1 MAKRKKGIRRAF
13 ARARAFRVGRRSA
26 RRSSGGS
33 NPLMSIVLPAVAY
46 GGVRQTLKGYAQP
59 LSSMIPLGEN
69 SDEALMGV
77 AGWFLMKNTS
87 GFISDFGKA
96 ALYVES
102 ASLGHNIINP
112 MLAGVTGSISSQASN
127 QILY

>member
-1 MAKRKKGIRRAF
+1 MAKRRRSFKKAF
-13 ARARAFRVGRRSA
+13 ARARAFRAGRRSS
-26 RRSSGGS
+26 RRSGGS

-46 GGVRQTLKGYAQP
+46 GGVRQTLKGYAAP
-59 LSSMIPLGEN
+59 VSAMIPLGDN

-77 AGWFLMKNTS
+77 AGWVLMKNTS

-112 MLAGVTGSISSQASN
+112 MIAGVTGSISTQAGSN